1 MTRLAAGLWVQA
13 YLMRLQI
20 ETIPAYVV
28 AHGDD
33 TAGAILVKLS
43 PLDGTAK
50 LFQRIMAMDGS
61 RPWDVLAEGPEA
73 EMDALVARQRQS
85 DPDLWVIEVESRSG
99 RHMLDEPGLE

>member
-1 MTRLAAGLWVQA
+1 MSRLAAGLWVQA

-20 ETIPAYVV
+20 ETVPAYVL

-33 TAGAILVKLS
+33 TAGAVLIKLN
-43 PLDGTAK
+43 PLDGTAR

-61 RPWDVLAEGPEA
+61 RPWDILSEGPEG
-73 EMDALVARQRQS
+73 EIDALIERQRKY
-85 DPDLWVIEVESRSG
+85 DPDIWVIEVESRAG